1 MLQYVGQQHRERQGR
16 GNENEAEECVRLCVG
31 TSECMFSILGI
42 SGLSHFKPVVHGG
55 CAACNMQNTCQIPSF
70 TAGIS
75 AECDLNS
82 QAEKKKPSEAQKLNE
97 SKLTQ
102 L

>member
-42 SGLSHFKPVVHGG
+42 SGLSHFSRWSTEDVQLV
-55 CAACNMQNTCQIPSF
+55 TCRAHVKYRHSRQGSLLKV
-70 TAGIS
+70 T
-75 AECDLNS
+75 
-82 QAEKKKPSEAQKLNE
+82 
-97 SKLTQ
+97 
-102 L
+102 